1 MTAPKVIA
9 KPATAAVN
17 AFLQDL
23 GDMDSGQRVRAAALR
38 AVAEKLDQASASRTG
53 AIALAVGSLT
63 KELTRLQD
71 EMSAPGQTRETSEAI
86 KGIFDD

>member
-1 MTAPKVIA
+1 
-9 KPATAAVN
+9 
-17 AFLQDL
+17 
-23 GDMDSGQRVRAAALR
+23 
-38 AVAEKLDQASASRTG
+38 VAEKLDQASASRTG